1 MNRTEAMDLIQRQ
14 LDGDLTQEEHIAL
27 EEQLRVDSELQLF
40 RQRLQRVSAELHNL
54 PRVTPPISLVD
65 AILPRIAAETAAP
78 PIQNDDFSS
87 REGERGLQTPAGVL
101 RLDTTQAEL
110 QQSAKKRLPVWL
122 GKSAIGAVAAC
133 LLIGMFSA
141 FGAWKKNDQGP
152 APAGIPGKDQPFVV
166 APKSEEQQETKTDD
180 KKNPD
185 KKTEQK
191 TEKDQDKKT
200 DRQQSKKTDKPV
212 SNNQGKKQDSKGSQ
226 SRPPAAPKKEK
237 SSQTKETDKSRQER
251 NNEFLN
257 DLREYVKTHKGVD
270 GNDEVDW
277 GKLDELIKKSIENN
291 RQKYKKDKDP
301 QGWKELEKILQDQKP
316 GTSKDDKKGEKKE
329 RSKGDKHD
337 DHEQ

>member
-40 RQRLQRVSAELHNL
+40 RQRLQRISAELHNL

-65 AILPRIAAETAAP
+65 AILPRIAVETTVSP
-78 PIQNDDFSS
+78 FQNDISS
-87 REGERGLQTPAGVL
+87 REGERGTQTKADVL
-101 RLDTTQAEL
+101 RLDTPQAEQ

-133 LLIGMFSA
+133 LLVGMFSA

-152 APAGIPGKDQPFVV
+152 APAGIPGKEQPFVV
-166 APKSEEQQETKTDD
+166 APKSEEQQENKTDD

-191 TEKDQDKKT
+191 TEKDQDKKN
-200 DRQQSKKTDKPV
+200 DQQQSKKTDKPV
-212 SNNQGKKQDSKGSQ
+212 TNNQGKKQDNKGSQ
-226 SRPPAAPKKEK
+226 SRPPATQKKEK
-237 SSQTKETDKSRQER
+237 PSQTKETDKSRQER
-251 NNEFLN
+251 NKEFLN
-257 DLREYVKTHKGVD
+257 DLREYVKTHKSED
-270 GNDEVDW
+270 GNGEVDW
-277 GKLDELIKKSIENN
+277 GKVDELIKKSIENN
-291 RQKYKKDKDP
+291 RQKYNKDKDP

-316 GTSKDDKKGEKKE
+316 GKNKDNKKGENKGRNKE
-329 RSKGDKHD
+329 DRHD
-337 DHEQ
+337 DNEQ